1 MGAKASTANGGG
13 TSPRART
20 FSTSSSSDV
29 VAGGTGFSLLRA
41 IPGTVSSDRQR
52 ARSLSSVPD
61 SHSSHEAIGI
71 PNSNGG
77 AYDISE
83 SPETDS
89 SSPEDHV
96 LDSPLAANISLGRV
110 YTAHSLPSHIW
121 SLNGTREK
129 NQQTRLMWFN
139 WAATNCWPYF
149 ASAGTEQQA
158 RGARFSQV
166 YIRKTRLQSPDGWI
180 DVPT

>member
-41 IPGTVSSDRQR
+41 IPGTMSSDRQR

-71 PNSNGG
+71 PNSNVG

-83 SPETDS
+83 SPETES

-121 SLNGTREK
+121 SLNGEYVNVTSFSFMISDEHGCTFKR
-129 NQQTRLMWFN
+129 NRLCIVSGN
-139 WAATNCWPYF
+139 LTLP
-149 ASAGTEQQA
+149 
-158 RGARFSQV
+158 
-166 YIRKTRLQSPDGWI
+166 
-180 DVPT
+180 

>member
-41 IPGTVSSDRQR
+41 IPSTVSSDRQR

-121 SLNGTREK
+121 SLNGSHR
-129 NQQTRLMWFN
+129 NVMMS
-139 WAATNCWPYF
+139 YIV
-149 ASAGTEQQA
+149 GTEIQLCVLVTFNPKAEYSEHILTKNYAEALVVCQ
-158 RGARFSQV
+158 
-166 YIRKTRLQSPDGWI
+166 
-180 DVPT
+180 

>member
-1 MGAKASTANGGG
+1 MGAKASTASGGG

-41 IPGTVSSDRQR
+41 IPGAVSSDRQR

-71 PNSNGG
+71 PNSNVG

-121 SLNGTREK
+121 SLNVRGSLAGMR
-129 NQQTRLMWFN
+129 N
-139 WAATNCWPYF
+139 
-149 ASAGTEQQA
+149 ASAA
-158 RGARFSQV
+158 AAAPAPAANAA
-166 YIRKTRLQSPDGWI
+166 LSPRRRCHLH
-180 DVPT
+180 